1 LNLIHLSIFRKSEDK
16 MKVHNIRKRVFLVMG
31 IVGLVLVIG
40 PVQAHI
46 IPPEKIHPVAEV
58 YRRVNFILN
67 LNPIVWDQVQV
78 DVDTLAEN
86 WKAIDPKSAEAFHKN
101 VNEIIS
107 AATAEPNEEKGI
119 EPLPRSMAAKQVFQN
134 MTRAVSDLCLYHIEM
149 ASMNI
154 DDREVALK
162 EVREAEGIWNAFYA
176 TIEAS
181 DPEGHKRLGKTWI
194 KMANALGSTG
204 LLGIGGL
211 PPDRD
216 TFQKEAGILIDYI
229 EANFGKDFHPIKRGK
244 LAPWPSKSPTFNS
257 HAKLPAKLPPGHN
270 INKQIPRPRQ
280 ILGIAARGVDEGETP
295 LIALGDMAFDS
306 AYIYGEPM
314 RSLQMSCNTCHNKSI
329 TNPNFIIPGLSS
341 YPGGM
346 DVSSN
351 FFAPHANNGVFDPL
365 DIPDLRGI
373 RFTAPYGRNGR
384 FGSLREF
391 VRNVIVNEF
400 NGDEPDPM
408 LLDGMIAYMNE
419 FEFLSNPY
427 LKKDGRLNENASKS
441 AKRGEEIFHTE
452 FTQMGNMSCATCHI
466 PSANFIDHKRHDIG
480 TVNGHEA
487 YSMDRTMDTPTLLSS
502 KYSPPYFHD
511 GSQPTLGAVVSW
523 FDKNFKLGL
532 KDDEIEDLT
541 SYVETVGDG
550 IDAYEDTVYY
560 LDAEMEEFN
569 FFLSAYEFLEEKNK
583 PGLMGVTFITIAQ
596 EIRNHK
602 WELQDPSVMP
612 VMDKMAEIMDA
623 AYAASQAGDQS
634 EVRHKVA
641 EYRAM
646 YNKNSD
652 VLK

>member
-1 LNLIHLSIFRKSEDK
+1 MRYRIK
-16 MKVHNIRKRVFLVMG
+16 RKRVYLTTI
-31 IVGLVLVIG
+31 IVGLALVIG
-40 PVQAHI
+40 TIQAHI
-46 IPPEKIHPVAEV
+46 IPPEKLHPVAEA

-67 LNPIVWDQVQV
+67 LNPIVWDQVQT
-78 DVDTLAEN
+78 DVDALTDYWETS
-86 WKAIDPKSAEAFHKN
+86 DPKSAKVFHTK

-107 AATAEPNEEKGI
+107 AATVEPNEEKGV
-119 EPLPRSMAAKQVFQN
+119 EPLSRSTAAEQIFQHL
-134 MTRAVSDLCLYHIEM
+134 TRAVSHLCLYHIEK
-149 ASMNI
+149 ASEMI
-154 DDREVALK
+154 DDREAALR
-162 EVREAEGIWNAFYA
+162 ELREAEGIWNAFTI

-181 DPEGHKRLGKTWI
+181 DPKAYNQLGRSWL
-194 KMANALGSTG
+194 KMASTLGSTG
-204 LLGIGGL
+204 LLGIGAL
-211 PPDRD
+211 PPDRAS
-216 TFQKEAGILIDYI
+216 FRKEAGILVNYI
-229 EANFGKDFHPIKRGK
+229 EINFGKDFVPLKKGK
-244 LAPWPSKSPTFNS
+244 LRPWPSKSPTFNS
-257 HAKLPAKLPPGHN
+257 HAKLTSRLPPGHN

-280 ILGIAARGVDEGETP
+280 ILGMAARGVDESETP

-314 RSLQMSCNTCHNKSI
+314 RSLGMSCNTCHNKSI
-329 TNPNFIIPGLSS
+329 TNPNFIIPGLSLH
-341 YPGGM
+341 PGGM

-351 FFAPHANNGVFDPL
+351 FFAPHANNGIFDPL

-427 LKKDGRLNENASKS
+427 LNKDGTLNENASKS
-441 AKRGEEIFHTE
+441 AKRGEGIFHTK
-452 FTQMGNMSCATCHI
+452 FTQLGNMSCATCHI
-466 PSANFIDHKRHDIG
+466 PSANFVDHKRHDIG
-480 TVNGHEA
+480 TVNGYEE

-502 KYSPPYFHD
+502 KFTAPYFHD
-511 GSQPTLGAVVSW
+511 GSQPTLEAVVKW
-523 FDKNFKLGL
+523 FDKYYKLDL
-532 KDDEIEDLT
+532 KDRQLEDLT
-541 SYVETVGDG
+541 AYVETVGDG
-550 IDAYEDTVYY
+550 IDSYEDTIYY

-583 PGLMGVTFITIAQ
+583 LDLMGVTFETIAL

-602 WELQDPSVMP
+602 WELQDLSVIP
-612 VMDKMAEIMDA
+612 VMDKMADIMDA
-623 AYAASQAGDQS
+623 AYAASQVGDR
-634 EVRHKVA
+634 EVIRERVA

-646 YNKNSD
+646 YKQNVD